1 MSNVSLAEMLQRRT
15 LPEKPLQLEIL
26 RQVAAQLDQAH
37 QRNLTHGNLS
47 PESILV
53 SEPGADGTI
62 SVFVKDFGTTF
73 EIDPAA
79 MGGAPPPK
87 AYYFSPEQVLGI
99 DVGPASDEFSFAVI
113 AYEMICSGLPFSAQ
127 KLSGLIFAICSD
139 PPQPVYEFDRSLSA
153 AVQNVFNRA
162 LAKEREG
169 RYASCWTFVA
179 ALTAELSRSGPWQ
192 PVQSVSEAVP
202 IAAAAAVTAGPP
214 PSIPEPPPAVPPPPA
229 RPSQAWNGTPVF
241 EASAAPPRTDFDL
254 PSIRRRNRYEDED
267 EPRPSGSPV
276 KKFALIGLLLFA
288 LAGAA
293 AYFFNGPRTPD
304 LPTQVLDTK
313 NAPVSAPPASKEP
326 QSAVT
331 GANSTAPPQTAPQ
344 TPAPSAA
351 TPSAAATP
359 VPEKVPPPVQTAESQ
374 PLPASAASQTK
385 SAPATPRA
393 QQRAAFATHAGPAG
407 APDSMSS
414 GLVDV
419 ELLSEPPGANIVVD
433 NNPVLACK
441 APCNISLSG
450 GRHTLSANLAG
461 YTLAQRIFNVPET
474 TSVFV
479 TMPRLTGALVVTSN
493 PGAATILVDGKDYG
507 LTPATLHLP
516 PGQHR
521 VTLMNGSQRHDE
533 MVTVVADGIQA
544 TGYSFPR

>member
-1 MSNVSLAEMLQRRT
+1 MSNISLEEMLRRKT
-15 LPEKPLQLEIL
+15 LPEKPLQIEIL
-26 RQVAAQLDQAH
+26 RQVAAQIDQAH

-47 PESILV
+47 PQSILV
-53 SEPGADGTI
+53 SEPDANGAI
-62 SVFVKDFGTTF
+62 AVFVKDFGTTF
-73 EIDPAA
+73 EIDPAG
-79 MGGAPPPK
+79 MGGAPPPQ
-87 AYYFSPEQVLGI
+87 AFYLSPEQVLGI
-99 DVGPASDEFSFAVI
+99 DLGPASDEFSFAVI
-113 AYEMICSGLPFSAQ
+113 AYEMIGGGLPFSAA

-139 PPQPVYEFDRSLSA
+139 PPQPIYEFDPSLSA

-162 LAKEREG
+162 LAKDREG

-179 ALTAELSRSGPWQ
+179 ALAAELGRSQPWQ
-192 PVQSVSEAVP
+192 PVQPVTEAMP

-214 PSIPEPPPAVPPPPA
+214 ASLPEPPIPEPPSYIPPPA
-229 RPSQAWNGTPVF
+229 ATPSPTWKATPVF
-241 EASAAPPRTDFDL
+241 EASAAPPRSDFDL
-254 PSIRRRNRYEDED
+254 PSARRRNRYEIED

-276 KKFALIGLLLFA
+276 KKFALIGLILFA
-288 LAGAA
+288 LAGTA
-293 AYFFNGPRTPD
+293 AYFFNGSRTPD
-304 LPTQVLDTK
+304 LPTQVLDTR
-313 NAPVSAPPASKEP
+313 NAPVTPPPAAKEP
-326 QSAVT
+326 P
-331 GANSTAPPQTAPQ
+331 STAPATSSPSPQQSA
-344 TPAPSAA
+344 PAPAA
-351 TPSAAATP
+351 TQPQPQPQPANPLPDKSAPT
-359 VPEKVPPPVQTAESQ
+359 VQTAQSQ
-374 PLPASAASQTK
+374 PPPSPAPPKTQERPAPVAHAASPGI
-385 SAPATPRA
+385 A
-393 QQRAAFATHAGPAG
+393 PAG
-407 APDSMSS
+407 ASP

-433 NNPVLACK
+433 GNPALACR

-461 YTLAQRIFNVPET
+461 YTLAQRIFNVPES

-533 MVTVVADGIQA
+533 TVTVVADGIQA